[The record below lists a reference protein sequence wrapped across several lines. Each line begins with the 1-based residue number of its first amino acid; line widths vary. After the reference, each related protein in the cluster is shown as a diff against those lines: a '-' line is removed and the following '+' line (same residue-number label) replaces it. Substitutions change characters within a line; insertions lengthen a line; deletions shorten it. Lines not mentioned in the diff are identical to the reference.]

1 MKKPKLIKL
10 KWGVAGGGRITENRF
25 IPAMKVLKRS
35 TLLAVY
41 SSSSERAK
49 FLASECVN
57 AKPFSDFD
65 EFISRDFNAV
75 YIAGA
80 NDTHYEQVLKAAKAG
95 KHILCEKPVALTA
108 EQAEE
113 MYDTCKSNN
122 VLYGVD
128 FIFRYHPLIKKSKEL
143 IAAQLIGKVISVNTD
158 FFIDYP
164 PTDNYR
170 FLPEK
175 GGGALRDLA
184 SHLIDLH
191 RYFGGEIEEIYGEK
205 GNVIYQSPVDDFST
219 GIIKFKEG
227 GFGKFSVGFSA
238 KTAPNR
244 IEIIGSKGSICIEKL
259 LGSEKPAK
267 LVINVEG
274 EPRRVFRRRT
284 NKFLKMMRSVQ
295 RSFSAGKEPL
305 ATGYDGMINMKL
317 IEEFERSCKR

>member
-10 KWGVAGGGRITENRF
+10 KWGVAGGGRITEEKF
-25 IPAMKVLKRS
+25 IPAMKNLKRS
-35 TLLAVY
+35 SLTAIY
-41 SSSSERAK
+41 SSSAERAK
-49 FLASECVN
+49 FLASDCLH

-65 EFISRDFNAV
+65 EFINQSFDAV

-80 NDTHYEQVLKAAKAG
+80 NDTHYSQVIKAAKAG
-95 KHILCEKPVALTA
+95 KHVLCEKPVAMTS

-113 MYDTCKSNN
+113 MYETCKANN
-122 VLYGVD
+122 VLYAVD
-128 FIFRYHPLIKKSKEL
+128 FIFRYHPLIKKTKEL
-143 IAAQLIGKVISVNTD
+143 ISGQLIGKILSINSD
-158 FFIDYP
+158 FFIDFP

-170 FLPEK
+170 YSLEK

-191 RYFGGEIEEIYGEK
+191 RYFGGEIEEIYGDA
-205 GNVIYQSPVDDFST
+205 GNVLYKSSVDDFAT
-219 GIIKFKEG
+219 GIIKLQNG
-227 GFGKFSVGFSA
+227 GYGKFSVGFNA
-238 KTAPNR
+238 KVAPNR
-244 IEIIGSKGSICIEKL
+244 IEIVGSKGAICIEKL

-295 RSFSAGKEPL
+295 RSFSAGKETL
-305 ATGYDGMINMKL
+305 ATGYDGLINMKL
-317 IEEFERSCKR
+317 IEEFERKCVH